1 MMIGH
6 ETAYEK
12 RRDDVVFILCSY
24 VVAGVGVVF
33 HFTIVYHLTRPVAQR
48 L

>member
-1 MMIGH
+1 MIGRGA
-6 ETAYEK
+6 AYEK

-33 HFTIVYHLTRPVAQR
+33 HFIIIYHLTRPVAQR